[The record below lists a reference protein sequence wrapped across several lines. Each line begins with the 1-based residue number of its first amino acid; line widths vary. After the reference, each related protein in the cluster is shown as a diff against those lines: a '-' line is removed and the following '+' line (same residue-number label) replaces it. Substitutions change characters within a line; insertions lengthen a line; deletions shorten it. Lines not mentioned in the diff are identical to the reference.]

1 MPRST
6 PAATR
11 PRGGGEGGRADGGTS
26 RRHPGWGV
34 RGGPRPAPR
43 GEERRWGARAGATT
57 ATTPPWAGGLP
68 ATVRAMGAG
77 AGRWGG
83 DGGAGGREGG
93 RRTQGRAGGRADAA
107 AGGGEPGP
115 AGVAPAGR
123 RAPTPAP
130 RSLAR
135 SLALLPPPPHSSSRA
150 PARRAPDTPP
160 RPPPP
165 TTARAP
171 RRPPRRATGGPALH
185 ARTRHRPL
193 RGHGARD
200 AARPQPGGKRAAAD
214 GATASRGPPT
224 GHASTGRGPARDT
237 ASARA
242 SPAGKTSAGPGPGP
256 GDPPEAACGSRGAP
270 AGTVAPETS
279 PSASLGLSRSRGRR
293 GPRPWRP
300 RGAAGG
306 DRRGSAL
313 RGTEG
318 PGRRR
323 RGPLRD
329 NPQPRTR
336 GCD

>member
-1 MPRST
+1 MCQGHEEGEEEFPVQELRT
-6 PAATR
+6 GGRGGRGRGAGTGGGR
-11 PRGGGEGGRADGGTS
+11 PRRPSSPNSGT
-26 RRHPGWGV
+26 
-34 RGGPRPAPR
+34 AI
-43 GEERRWGARAGATT
+43 A
-57 ATTPPWAGGLP
+57 
-68 ATVRAMGAG
+68 
-77 AGRWGG
+77 
-83 DGGAGGREGG
+83 
-93 RRTQGRAGGRADAA
+93 
-107 AGGGEPGP
+107 
-115 AGVAPAGR
+115 
-123 RAPTPAP
+123 

-135 SLALLPPPPHSSSRA
+135 SPPSSSYSSSRA

-193 RGHGARD
+193 RGLGARD